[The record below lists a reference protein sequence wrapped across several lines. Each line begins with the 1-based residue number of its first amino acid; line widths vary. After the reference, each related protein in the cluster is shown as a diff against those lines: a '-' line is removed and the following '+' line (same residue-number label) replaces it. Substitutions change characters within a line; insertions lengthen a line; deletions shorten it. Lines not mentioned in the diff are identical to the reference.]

1 MIAKYALLNKLHTK
15 IIEARFKAKAESF
28 MLFQR
33 EYRKTLDFENGF
45 EFKAGM
51 YDNELYYQGKF
62 AFKKHFLGNNKIPLI
77 DGGEGGEEFKC
88 AQDID
93 AESDVKFW
101 LRNVARHHASFRLPT
116 STDNFYPDFIA
127 QLNDGRILVVEYKG
141 AHLADTQDTKEK
153 ALIGAIWE
161 KVSNGKGLF
170 MVAVK
175 SKDGSSVAEQIKAK
189 ILLAGL

>member
-1 MIAKYALLNKLHTK
+1 MIAKYALLTKLQAK
-15 IIEARFKAKAESF
+15 ITEVRLKAKSESF

-45 EFKAGM
+45 EFKACL
-51 YDNELYYQGKF
+51 YDGELYYQGKF
-62 AFKKHFLGNNKIPLI
+62 AFKKHFLGNNKIPLF

-88 AQDID
+88 AQAID
-93 AESDVKFW
+93 AEPAVKFW

-116 STDNFYPDFIA
+116 STDNFYPDFIVK
-127 QLNDGRILVVEYKG
+127 LNDGRILVVEYKG

-153 ALIGAIWE
+153 ALIGEIWE
-161 KVSNGKGLF
+161 KQTNGKGLF

-175 SKDGSSVAEQIKAK
+175 SKDGLNVTEQIKAK
-189 ILLAGL
+189 VGKL